1 MICFVVR
8 PHAGEKANWSK
19 PACTVAEFASTTK
32 HAQSRCRSKRQTVRS
47 PRRVC
52 TTKRGGASAKRKDWL
67 YRRRRFD
74 LAEITPCPVLTN
86 HGHFKGVTVSNVSLH
101 IHSESGM
108 IVGKDGQVTTEQ
120 ISAVLDSL
128 TSNPNERATPYTSP
142 VIAHV
147 FEHLNYEY
155 E

>member
-1 MICFVVR
+1 
-8 PHAGEKANWSK
+8 
-19 PACTVAEFASTTK
+19 
-32 HAQSRCRSKRQTVRS
+32 
-47 PRRVC
+47 
-52 TTKRGGASAKRKDWL
+52 
-67 YRRRRFD
+67 
-74 LAEITPCPVLTN
+74 
-86 HGHFKGVTVSNVSLH
+86 
-101 IHSESGM
+101 M